1 MNAIIKLCAV
11 ILPLLLVT
19 AGLTSLY
26 KKKDVFE
33 SFRTGAFDGMQTI
46 VKLLPTL
53 CGLFC
58 AVYML
63 RASGIFDT
71 LSHYLEP
78 VLEKLGIP
86 SELTPLILLRPF
98 SGSGALA
105 ISTEIM
111 KNAGV
116 DSITG
121 RMAAVMLSSS
131 ETTLYTAGVYFGAS
145 GVTKTRYALF
155 AAFCAEITSI
165 VVSAMAV
172 RLFWG

>member
-1 MNAIIKLCAV
+1 MSAIIKLCAV
-11 ILPLLLVT
+11 ILPLLMVS
-19 AGLTSLY
+19 AGLASVF
-26 KKKDVFE
+26 KKNDVFE
-33 SFRTGAFDGMQTI
+33 SFKTGAFDGMLTI
-46 VKLLPTL
+46 AKLLPTL

-63 RASGIFDT
+63 RASGVFDT
-71 LSHYLEP
+71 LSHFLEP
-78 VLEKLGIP
+78 VLDKLGIP
-86 SELTPLILLRPF
+86 GELTPLILMRPF

-116 DSITG
+116 DSMTG

-145 GVTKTRYALF
+145 GVTRTRYALF
-155 AAFCAEITSI
+155 AAFCAELTSI
-165 VVSAMAV
+165 AVSAVAV
-172 RLFWG
+172 RWFWA